1 MSKKSQHIALM
12 EKLLMHLKNAKLEYL
27 KASDH
32 VNCSEEKRFFNQ
44 QALIRNRF
52 FQDILRELQAL
63 EVTLDDLIISRFNF
77 DQLLVSTIDALKA
90 TAVKKCLEADKV
102 LFKLYKE
109 FIDLG
114 EYKNSEFIEHSS
126 IILNAINKNQVL
138 VDSYFFNKQINSD
151 Y

>member
-1 MSKKSQHIALM
+1 M
-12 EKLLMHLKNAKLEYL
+12 
-27 KASDH
+27 
-32 VNCSEEKRFFNQ
+32 
-44 QALIRNRF
+44 IRNLF

-77 DQLLVSTIDALKA
+77 DQLLVSNIDTLKA

-114 EYKNSEFIEHSS
+114 EYKNYEFIEHSS
-126 IILNAINKNQVL
+126 IIQNAIKKNQVL

>member
-12 EKLLMHLKNAKLEYL
+12 EKLLMHLKNTKLEYL

-32 VNCSEEKRFFNQ
+32 VNYSEEKRFFNQ

-52 FQDILRELQAL
+52 FQDVLSELQAL
-63 EVTLDDLIISRFNF
+63 GVIFDDLIISRFNF
-77 DQLLVSTIDALKA
+77 DQLLVSTIDTLKA
-90 TAVKKCLEADKV
+90 TAVEKCLEADNV
-102 LFKLYKE
+102 LYKLYKE
-109 FIDLG
+109 FIDLD

-126 IILNAINKNQVL
+126 IIQDAINKNQVL
-138 VDSYFFNKQINSD
+138 VDSYFLNKQINSD